1 MVSLV
6 KVFAAQACYHEYDPL
21 NAHKDGRRE
30 PGSPQI
36 NMLQIHAVAYVHIY
50 THDLHAHKCTHNH
63 NNNKFYFLTAKKE
76 TSW

>member
-50 THDLHAHKCTHNH
+50 AHDLHAHKCTHTIIIIIN
-63 NNNKFYFLTAKKE
+63 FIF
-76 TSW
+76 